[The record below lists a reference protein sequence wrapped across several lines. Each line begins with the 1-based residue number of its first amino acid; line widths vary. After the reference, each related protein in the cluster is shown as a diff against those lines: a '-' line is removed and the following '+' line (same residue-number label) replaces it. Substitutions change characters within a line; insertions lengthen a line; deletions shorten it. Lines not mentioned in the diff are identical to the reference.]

1 MPTRW
6 IFVEGNIVGGG
17 IRESPAD
24 PAVGELGTY
33 GISMRE
39 NREIPWSPV
48 LWSGAGREGNAEAVI
63 PRCTIAG
70 SQTGP

>member
-1 MPTRW
+1 MSSVALLRAA
-6 IFVEGNIVGGG
+6 GG
-17 IRESPAD
+17 PC
-24 PAVGELGTY
+24 AVGEPGTY